1 MADNRIAYGIAKG
14 MGIDTDGMEPKAVWQ
29 AIADKQGV
37 SVEQAMQRAYAQK
50 IKDSLNKRIAKA
62 SEELKK
68 QSQMTAEEKIA
79 SVHIDFDK
87 DNILPE
93 LGEDALQEIGLIENK
108 PVLVKMST
116 IKRNAA
122 AHPEVNAQ
130 EIDRLIGEALYS
142 PQYLFK
148 GNEEKP
154 YYSFAKPMTISENNG
169 KTVYGLVLLDV
180 DNKKDNFE
188 VVHWHWVRERSLKG
202 MKK

>member
-1 MADNRIAYGIAKG
+1 MAEDKKWVTINGAHVPIE
-14 MGIDTDGMEPKAVWQ
+14 DGKPQFSGNKQELVKRLKR
-29 AIADKQGV
+29 IADK
-37 SVEQAMQRAYAQK
+37 K
-50 IKDSLNKRIAKA
+50 NKPK
-62 SEELKK
+62 
-68 QSQMTAEEKIA
+68 MTAEEKIA

-93 LGEDALQEIGLIENK
+93 LNEDALQEIGLTENK

-116 IKRNAA
+116 IKRNAE

-148 GNEEKP
+148 GNKEKP
-154 YYSFAKPMTISENNG
+154 YYSFAKPMKISRKDG
-169 KTVYGLVLLDV
+169 SQIYGMVLLDV

-188 VVHWHWVRERSLKG
+188 VVHWHWVRERNFKG
-202 MKK
+202 YKK